1 MNRETEVL
9 EQALSDLERE
19 LDTRFDMH
27 ERIAVQHVLERL
39 VDEAPRRREPWH

>member
-1 MNRETEVL
+1 MNRETEVV
-9 EQALSDLERE
+9 EQAMRDLEEE

-39 VDEAPRRREPWH
+39 VDEAPRRYPWH